1 MTPEERA
8 NEVCRLFGI
17 QPAGPDEGDWPHR
30 LQARM
35 AKAIRAAEDD
45 ARAPLHAEVDRLRD
59 GLGRITGMATIS
71 EARGVAAALLLS
83 RGETEGEGK

>member
-35 AKAIRAAEDD
+35 AKAIREAEAAAYERAAETLDKASAVCGDQLGICLFCAQRRRD
-45 ARAPLHAEVDRLRD
+45 ARAIRSL
-59 GLGRITGMATIS
+59 
-71 EARGVAAALLLS
+71 ALAQQ
-83 RGETEGEGK
+83 GKR